1 MSEPTFKKQLIFIFL
16 ITMLSACSHGDSDLL
31 GWINQVKNRPAP
43 PLDPLPLVE
52 DPPVV
57 EYSSLGLRDPF
68 GKPPINR
75 MSTGSGPSPD
85 LNRRREPLEAFS
97 LDSLNMVGTIGNSQ
111 NPIGLILAP
120 DKVTYRVTPGVY
132 LGQSDGRITSVSSN
146 QIDMV
151 ELVPD
156 GNGGWMERQVS
167 IALTESN
174 RLNESKS
181 GDKK

>member
-1 MSEPTFKKQLIFIFL
+1 MSKSTYKNIVFL
-16 ITMLSACSHGDSDLL
+16 ILVVSLLTACTRGNTDLL
-31 GWINQVKNRPAP
+31 SWISQVKNRPAP

-57 EYSSLGLRDPF
+57 VYSALGMRDPF
-68 GKPPINR
+68 GKPPLNR

-85 LNRRREPLEAFS
+85 LNRRRQPLEAFS
-97 LDSLNMVGTIGNSQ
+97 LDSLSMVGTIGKDKNL
-111 NPIGLILAP
+111 IGLILAP

-132 LGQSDGRITSVSSN
+132 LGQSDGRVLSISPN
-146 QIDMV
+146 QIEMM

-156 GNGGWMERQVS
+156 GNGGWMERQAS
-167 IALTESN
+167 IALNESN
-174 RLNESKS
+174 S